1 MPGGNKSIRG
11 VDNTNGFQKNPQ
23 NINSKGRPPSIRAQ
37 LKDLMQVEGK
47 MTISADD
54 IVKVNED
61 GSVVVKVTTQLALA
75 RKLEKWAVSNKG
87 PESLKAIQMIMEQID
102 GKPMQPIEVTP
113 KVNIEPK
120 EWIDVPKDQ

>member
-1 MPGGNKSIRG
+1 MPGGRG
-11 VDNTNGFQKNPQ
+11 KLKGAIDGNGFENNPQ
-23 NINSKGRPPSIRAQ
+23 NINRKGQPPSIRRQ
-37 LKDLMQVEGK
+37 LKDLMQVEGE
-47 MTISADD
+47 MVILAED
-54 IVKVNED
+54 IIKTNKD

-120 EWIDVPKDQ
+120 EWIE